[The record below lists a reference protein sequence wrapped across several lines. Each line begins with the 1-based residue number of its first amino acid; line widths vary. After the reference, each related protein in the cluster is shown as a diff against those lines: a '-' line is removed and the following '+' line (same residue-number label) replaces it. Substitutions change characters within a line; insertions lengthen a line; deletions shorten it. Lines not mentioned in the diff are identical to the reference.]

1 MKTNTDNS
9 DGSGRGGIARRPDDD
24 AARSRE
30 SAIRHPQSA
39 IGSAR
44 NPESPVTWRAAYL
57 LASFA
62 VFLADQATKAWAVR
76 RLRLGQDITVIPG
89 FFDLAYAENPGI
101 AFGQFQEGG
110 AWGRWLLV
118 ALAVA
123 ATLAVLTYFW
133 RTPREDDRVLGAC
146 ALLLAGILGNVTD
159 RARLGHVVDF
169 ISLHAGP
176 YYWPNFNIADAAIC
190 TGAGLLALDL
200 LLEGR
205 RQKAANKRRGAEA
218 HSP

>member
-1 MKTNTDNS
+1 MN
-9 DGSGRGGIARRPDDD
+9 
-24 AARSRE
+24 RE
-30 SAIRHPQSA
+30 FAL
-39 IGSAR
+39 
-44 NPESPVTWRAAYL
+44 WRAAYL
-57 LASFA
+57 AAS
-62 VFLADQATKAWAVR
+62 LGIYITDQATKAWAVR

-101 AFGQFQEGG
+101 AFGQFQDGG

-123 ATLAVLTYFW
+123 ATVAVLTYFW

-146 ALLLAGILGNVTD
+146 ALLLAGILGNVAD

-169 ISLHAGP
+169 IALHAGP
-176 YYWPNFNIADAAIC
+176 YHWPNFNVADAAIC
-190 TGAGLLALDL
+190 AGAVLLALDL

-205 RQKAANKRRGAEA
+205 KQKAANERHNAEA

>member
-1 MKTNTDNS
+1 VKTDATDN
-9 DGSGRGGIARRPDDD
+9 GEPGRDDD
-24 AARSRE
+24 GIERRSDRAHE
-30 SAIRHPQSA
+30 SAIRNPQPAS
-39 IGSAR
+39 GK
-44 NPESPVTWRAAYL
+44 SPVTWRAAYL
-57 LASFA
+57 LASLG

-76 RLRLGQDITVIPG
+76 RLRSGQDITVIPG
-89 FFDLAYAENPGI
+89 FFDLAYAENTGI
-101 AFGQFQEGG
+101 AFGQFQDGG

-118 ALAVA
+118 ALAAA
-123 ATLAVLTYFW
+123 ATVAVLTYFW

-146 ALLLAGILGNVTD
+146 ALLLAGILGNVAD

-176 YYWPNFNIADAAIC
+176 YYWPTFNVADAAIC
-190 TGAGLLALDL
+190 AGAGLLALDL

-205 RQKAANKRRGAEA
+205 RQKAEGQGRGAQEA

>member
-1 MKTNTDNS
+1 MNTNATDNDEPNRGDGDQTARQSKS
-9 DGSGRGGIARRPDDD
+9 DADRN
-24 AARSRE
+24 
-30 SAIRHPQSA
+30 PQSA
-39 IGSAR
+39 IGAAR
-44 NPESPVTWRAAYL
+44 KPRSPVTWRAAYL
-57 LASFA
+57 LASFG
-62 VFLADQATKAWAVR
+62 VYFADQATKAWAVR
-76 RLRLGQDITVIPG
+76 RLRLGHDITVIPG

-118 ALAVA
+118 ALAAA
-123 ATLAVLTYFW
+123 ATVAVLTYFW

-169 ISLHAGP
+169 ISLHAGS
-176 YYWPNFNIADAAIC
+176 YHWPNFNVADAAIC

-205 RQKAANKRRGAEA
+205 KQKATNERPSAEA

>member
-1 MKTNTDNS
+1 MNDNADSNELRS
-9 DGSGRGGIARRPDDD
+9 DGDEATPSSPRP
-24 AARSRE
+24 AARNR
-30 SAIRHPQSA
+30 Q
-39 IGSAR
+39 
-44 NPESPVTWRAAYL
+44 SPVTWRAAYL
-57 LASFA
+57 LASFG

-101 AFGQFQEGG
+101 AFGQFQDGG

-118 ALAVA
+118 ALAAA
-123 ATLAVLTYFW
+123 ATVAVLTYFW

-169 ISLHAGP
+169 ISLHAGQ
-176 YYWPNFNIADAAIC
+176 YYWPSFNVADAAIC
-190 TGAGLLALDL
+190 TGAVLLALDL
-200 LLEGR
+200 ILEGR
-205 RQKAANKRRGAEA
+205 KQKAGDKRQSAEA

>member
-1 MKTNTDNS
+1 M
-9 DGSGRGGIARRPDDD
+9 GE
-24 AARSRE
+24 ARSIDL
-30 SAIRHPQSA
+30 SA
-39 IGSAR
+39 
-44 NPESPVTWRAAYL
+44 AA
-57 LASFA
+57 ASRGA
-62 VFLADQATKAWAVR
+62 VATCAAVVVADQATKQLAAEELAGRSPVE
-76 RLRLGQDITVIPG
+76 LPLGFELDYLT
-89 FFDLAYAENPGI
+89 NTGI

-123 ATLAVLTYFW
+123 ATVAVLTYFW

-176 YYWPNFNIADAAIC
+176 YYWPNFNVADAAIC

-205 RQKAANKRRGAEA
+205 KQKADNQRRSAEA